1 MNDFP
6 LVSIGMPTY
15 NRASVLSR
23 AIESALAQ
31 DYPNLELVISDNA
44 STDETQTVCEEFARR
59 DGRVCYIR
67 QETNRGATAN
77 FQEALNQSRSEFFMW
92 LADDDWIDTSYV
104 SACVSVLEENPDYS
118 LVCGKT
124 IYREGEKQLFVGE
137 KMNLPQR
144 SGLRRVL
151 AYYRQVEQNG
161 TFYGVMRREQLL
173 KVPLLHVLGGDWFL
187 VAAMCFLGKVR
198 SLDGV
203 ELHRSLGG
211 ASANIESLIS
221 MFDLAGFGA
230 RNPNLLISFN
240 ILKNLAWQAPTYA
253 SLGKTRRL
261 LLGFLAFLIVYNR
274 YGHYDKDSLRKV
286 FLGLRSRLKSL
297 GRFVGITQHRH

>member
-31 DYPNLELVISDNA
+31 DYPNLELVISNNA
-44 STDETQTVCEEFARR
+44 STDETEAICEEFARR
-59 DGRVCYIR
+59 DGRVRYLR
-67 QETNRGATAN
+67 QEKNLGATGN
-77 FQEALNQSRSEFFMW
+77 FVEALNQSRGEFFIW
-92 LADDDWIDTSYV
+92 LADDDWLDASYV
-104 SACVSVLEENPDYS
+104 SACVSVLQENPDYS

-124 IYREGEKQLFVGE
+124 IYMEGEKQLFVGE
-137 KMNLPQR
+137 KMNLSQR

-151 AYYRQVEQNG
+151 AYYRRVEQNG

-211 ASANIESLIS
+211 ASANIKSLIT
-221 MFDLAGFGA
+221 MFGLAGFGA

-253 SLGKTRRL
+253 SLGKMRRL

-297 GRFVGITQHRH
+297 GRSVGITQRKR